1 MSRFSVPG
9 WLTFRRFA
17 GVTTGMTTLLVM
29 LGVYT
34 SATGAGLACMA
45 QWPLCDNGLL
55 PQTIPS
61 FIEWFHR
68 LWAMITGFFIA
79 GTALW
84 ALRSAAQRRVKF
96 AFTAAVVLLPLQIS
110 IGAVTVTLNGLL
122 PGGYTPLTHGAHL
135 FTALTIFTALT
146 LGTVLA
152 YDGRFR
158 TDPTTRAKKAL
169 GAALAALVVS
179 LLSSRM
185 VTVVAYD
192 PTMQAVFYGATLVA
206 YAGLL
211 AAAVWLGRTARA
223 RLRYATVPALALVFT
238 HLALGRDLVYYDDT
252 VLLANL
258 AVVALAGVSTAGLAV
273 IAGRAGDE
281 DAERTRGVTAGD

>member
-1 MSRFSVPG
+1 MSRLSLPD

-84 ALRSAAQRRVKF
+84 ALRSAVQRRVKV

-135 FTALTIFTALT
+135 FTALSIFTALT
-146 LGTVLA
+146 LGTVFA

-158 TDPTTRAKKAL
+158 TDVTTRAKRAL
-169 GAALAALVVS
+169 GVALGALVVS

-185 VTVVAYD
+185 VTVIPYD

-211 AAAVWLGRTARA
+211 TAAVWLGRTARS
-223 RLRYATVPALALVFT
+223 RLRYATVPAVALVFL

-252 VLLANL
+252 VLLVNL
-258 AVVALAGVSTAGLAV
+258 VVVGLAGLLTAGLAV
-273 IAGRAGDE
+273 AVGRDDGGRN
-281 DAERTRGVTAGD
+281 RTRGVTSGD

>member
-1 MSRFSVPG
+1 MSRFSLPD

-84 ALRSAAQRRVKF
+84 ALRSAVQRRVKV
-96 AFTAAVVLLPLQIS
+96 AFTAAVVLLPLQITV
-110 IGAVTVTLNGLL
+110 GAVTVTLNGWL
-122 PGGYTPLTHGAHL
+122 PGGYTPSTHAAHL

-146 LGTVLA
+146 LGTVFA

-169 GAALAALVVS
+169 GVALGALVVS
-179 LLSSRM
+179 LVSSRM

-192 PTMQAVFYGATLVA
+192 PTMQALFYGATLVA

-211 AAAVWLGRTARA
+211 AAAVWLGRTARS
-223 RLRYATVPALALVFT
+223 RLRYAAVPAIALVFG
-238 HLALGRDLVYYDDT
+238 HLALGRDLVYYDDA
-252 VLLANL
+252 VLLVNL
-258 AVVALAGVSTAGLAV
+258 AVVGLAGLLTAGLAV
-273 IAGRAGDE
+273 VVGRTETEAS
-281 DAERTRGVTAGD
+281 RTRGVTSGD